1 MSESKQTIS
10 QLHRNLFNQL
20 VELANTVEA
29 EQSQSSLDELVN
41 YLRNDMIAHFRDED
55 RSLYPVV
62 EPLIKAHG
70 QATAGLDMDHD
81 FVEQYIQRIA
91 ALAQEVKAADAAQQA
106 QLWQRARD
114 LLVRMEA
121 ILEVHLSKEEA
132 LLVPLFEKY
141 LPEDE
146 QERVLGGMGEGHDQ
160 R

>member
-1 MSESKQTIS
+1 MSEIRQTIS
-10 QLHRNLFNQL
+10 QLHRNLFNEL
-20 VELANTVEA
+20 VARANTVEV
-29 EQSQSSLDELVN
+29 EQSQGSLHELVDF
-41 YLRNDMIAHFRDED
+41 LRNDMLAHFRDED